1 MTWPLA
7 RPTVAVL
14 LVALVVGAA
23 PGHAQKLEK
32 LLLAYSSPVP
42 GSDSTFLFAGKQ
54 LGFFK
59 DQGVDLEIQ
68 TTGGTVAAAGFI
80 ASGAMEI
87 ALGGLEA
94 VPGYVLQNVPM
105 KTIYVY
111 ANRPLFSIGFLKGSK
126 VQKVADLKGTKIGV
140 TGLGSG
146 SIPVLQYV
154 LKEAGLSMSDVTL
167 VPLGLGSAAVA
178 AIKKGE
184 VESVT
189 YHDTAYPIFAANGVE
204 FTQLYS
210 SPRLQQ
216 GYAGQGIYGLEKTL
230 TGRRAVVEGF
240 LRGLTKSLAY
250 ASKDPAGATRAFGQ
264 LHPEAAK
271 NPTLEEAA
279 WRERMKIIPVVP
291 AGQWGAMDRAG
302 WENLLDVLLVG
313 GVIKDKPPIEK
324 LYTTD
329 FLKAANQVDLT
340 KLP

>member
-1 MTWPLA
+1 MRWTLA
-7 RPTVAVL
+7 RLGLAALLTAVTM
-14 LVALVVGAA
+14 G
-23 PGHAQKLEK
+23 GGTGEAQKLEK

-42 GSDSTFLFAGKQ
+42 GSDSTFLFAGQQ

-59 DQGVDLEIQ
+59 EQGVDVEIQ
-68 TTGGTVAAAGFI
+68 TTPGTVAASAFI
-80 ASGAMEI
+80 ASGAMDI

-94 VPGYVLQNVPM
+94 LPGYVVQNVPM
-105 KTIYVY
+105 KAVYVY

-140 TGLGSG
+140 VSLGSG

-154 LKEAGLSMSDVTL
+154 LKEAGLGMSDVTL
-167 VPLGLGSAAVA
+167 VPLGLGTAAVA

-184 VESVT
+184 VESIT
-189 YHDTAYPIFAANGVE
+189 YHDTAFPIFAANGVE
-204 FTQLYS
+204 FTQLYA
-210 SPRLQQ
+210 SPKLQQ
-216 GYAGQGIYGLEKTL
+216 GYAGQGVYGLERTL
-230 TGRRAVVEGF
+230 AAKRAAVEGF

-271 NPTLEEAA
+271 NPKLEESA
-279 WRERMKIIPVVP
+279 WRERMKIIPV
-291 AGQWGAMDRAG
+291 AATGQWGAMDRTA
-302 WENLLDVLLVG
+302 WENLLEVLLLG
-313 GVIKDKPPIEK
+313 GLIKDKPPLDK